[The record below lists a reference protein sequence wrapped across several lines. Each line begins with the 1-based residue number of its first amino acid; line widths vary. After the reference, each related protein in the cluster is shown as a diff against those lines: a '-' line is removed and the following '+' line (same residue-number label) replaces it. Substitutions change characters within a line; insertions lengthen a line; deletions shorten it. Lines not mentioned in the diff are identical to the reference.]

1 MVEVEESIL
10 NGYPL
15 PISYDCSLT
24 IMEQMKRDICKI
36 KIGPEQGTGFFCKIP
51 FPDRNNMLPVFIT
64 THHILNEDILYKP
77 NSKIAISIREDK
89 KMKEIKLDNRKIYTN
104 KEYDIT
110 IIEIK
115 QEDGIKSFL
124 ELDDKILNDIID
136 KNNENDQYVDDTIYI
151 IHYPESKLSV
161 SYGTLE
167 KIYIDKEYD
176 FRHKCST
183 RGGSSGSPILNSNN
197 KVIGIHK
204 KGSNNK
210 YNLGTFINYPIRE
223 FIGQENDNKI
233 MMELYKMYKK
243 GLLKIPWLNLNK
255 NLEEK
260 RENMNKN
267 YAGLNINPINQ
278 INNKNQLYNQQYNEN
293 IPIYVNQNTIN
304 VIFQDNKFYFAPV
317 TISNIK
323 REEKISSIIEKYRK
337 KSGDWNLNE
346 AFLFNSQ
353 DLNKDNFRNLTC
365 DKVGIKNGSTIYIF
379 EPNFK

>member
-233 MMELYKMYKK
+233 MMELIKCIKK
-243 GLLKIPWLNLNK
+243 D
-255 NLEEK
+255 
-260 RENMNKN
+260 
-267 YAGLNINPINQ
+267 Y
-278 INNKNQLYNQQYNEN
+278 
-293 IPIYVNQNTIN
+293 
-304 VIFQDNKFYFAPV
+304 
-317 TISNIK
+317 
-323 REEKISSIIEKYRK
+323 
-337 KSGDWNLNE
+337 
-346 AFLFNSQ
+346 
-353 DLNKDNFRNLTC
+353 
-365 DKVGIKNGSTIYIF
+365 
-379 EPNFK
+379 